1 MTINDFISK
10 YSLSLTEE
18 MIKDLKLCEVE
29 QSPKSKEEKI
39 KKQKEEL
46 AHSIAQFKN
55 IYPREVLLEFYN
67 YWSEECQGATPKIR
81 QKLEKTWNTK
91 LRLERWVRNNPQ
103 KVLFANSNNNSN
115 NDGPK
120 SPKIKFID

>member
-29 QSPKSKEEKI
+29 QSPKNRAEKI

-46 AHSIAQFKN
+46 ANSIAQFKN
-55 IYPREVLLEFYN
+55 IYPREILLEFYN

-103 KVLFANSNNNSN
+103 KVTFANSNNNSN